1 MGLKWSLGQLIIL
14 VPLLHVKLYLYCGCG
29 HPKKKFNPSGEEFL
43 RLFGHLLLFFQMFHN
58 VSPLIGRTN
67 YSKVIFFIQYYFIY
81 CLCDINCCFCLNLV
95 FLWNI
100 SEALCLKM
108 FNYFFLHH
116 VNQIFL
122 NSFLF
127 FNSCR
132 TFQYT
137 LVLYFAN

>member
-67 YSKVIFFIQYYFIY
+67 YSKVIFFY
-81 CLCDINCCFCLNLV
+81 LV
-95 FLWNI
+95 LFYL
-100 SEALCLKM
+100 LFVRYKL
-108 FNYFFLHH
+108 L
-116 VNQIFL
+116 
-122 NSFLF
+122 FLF
-127 FNSCR
+127 EFGIP
-132 TFQYT
+132 
-137 LVLYFAN
+137 LEYFRSIMPKNVQLLFFASR